1 MKHQHHGSSMGLPQP
16 SASDRHSLACDHQ
29 PAMKEVARGQS
40 LVTQLRAVVLPAL
53 QADERSEI
61 VAQMFQIILDC
72 SSKAMAELQ
81 QLHRSRNAG
90 ADDDV
95 LVDDKKR
102 VRRISSDCCGSK
114 EGVSTASNPHH
125 QRKRRTLCD
134 DSVSLETPVP
144 HYDGRQWRK
153 YGQKHINNAKHP
165 RSYYRCTYRQEQGC
179 KATKTVQHQDDS
191 SGADHPSMYTVVY
204 HGQHTCKDNDGVFNS
219 SGADESEINARSNS
233 DTQSSIS
240 STCTDTCYGQQA
252 PLHDNKLIGKPEDLV
267 MKNNMY
273 EPFDMAAFGLLDLD
287 SWELDALLRFGSAC

>member
-1 MKHQHHGSSMGLPQP
+1 MKHHGSSMGLPQP
-16 SASDRHSLACDHQ
+16 SASSDLPSLACDHR

-61 VAQMFQIILDC
+61 VAQMFQSILDC

-81 QLHRSRNAG
+81 QLHRSRSAR
-90 ADDDV
+90 ADDDDV

-102 VRRISSDCCGSK
+102 VRRISSDCCSK
-114 EGVSTASNPHH
+114 EEGVSTAANPHH
-125 QRKRRTLCD
+125 QRKRRRLCD
-134 DSVSLETPVP
+134 DSVSLQTPVP

-153 YGQKHINNAKHP
+153 YGQKHINKAKHP

-179 KATKTVQHQDDS
+179 KATKTVQQQDDS
-191 SGADHPSMYTVVY
+191 SSADHPLMYTVVY
-204 HGQHTCKDNDGVFNS
+204 HGQHTCKDNDGVN
-219 SGADESEINARSNS
+219 SGADESEINTRSSS

-240 STCTDTCYGQQA
+240 STCTDTYDQQTS
-252 PLHDNKLIGKPEDLV
+252 LHDNELLIGKSEDLV

-273 EPFDMAAFGLLDLD
+273 EPFDMAAFGPLDLD
-287 SWELDALLRFGSAC
+287 SWELDALLRFGSA

>member
-1 MKHQHHGSSMGLPQP
+1 MKHHGSSMGLPQP
-16 SASDRHSLACDHQ
+16 SVSSDRPSLVCDHHR

-40 LVTQLRAVVLPAL
+40 LVTQLRAIVLPAL

-61 VAQMFQIILDC
+61 VAQMFQSILDC

-81 QLHRSRNAG
+81 QLHRSRNARPD
-90 ADDDV
+90 DDDV

-102 VRRISSDCCGSK
+102 VRRISSDCCSK
-114 EGVSTASNPHH
+114 EEGVNTGTANQCFKKPA
-125 QRKRRTLCD
+125 KAFNRRLCD

-179 KATKTVQHQDDS
+179 KATKTVQQQDDS
-191 SGADHPSMYTVVY
+191 SGADHPLMYTVVY
-204 HGQHTCKDNDGVFNS
+204 HGQHTCKDNDGVN
-219 SGADESEINARSNS
+219 SGADESEINARSSS

-240 STCTDTCYGQQA
+240 STCTDTYDQQTS
-252 PLHDNKLIGKPEDLV
+252 LHDNKLIDKSEDV
-267 MKNNMY
+267 Y
-273 EPFDMAAFGLLDLD
+273 EPFDMAAFAPLDLD
-287 SWELDALLRFGSAC
+287 SWELDALLRFGSA